1 MTTKKILPLLIVILF
16 SVACKKKP
24 LSVPVEFKSTTYTT
38 LGPYDS
44 TGKPEYL
51 LTPRDEISTNMLS
64 YITNTLPEL
73 TDLRTTHPELLN
85 NPEIGDI
92 TITQPSD
99 VVVTFVFQHTALAN
113 AFGFYT
119 YPTNNPPKTADDIKE
134 IVYIFPSCGKGTKLK
149 PGDKV
154 KIGRFNPGTS
164 IGFVIM
170 QSAWK
175 PDLKTLDSTVVHFCS
190 NDVLNPEV
198 DPALKKHAILMKYP
212 EENKI
217 LIGFEDTDRTKKK
230 CDHDFNDIVFYA
242 TITQ

>member
-1 MTTKKILPLLIVILF
+1 MQRMKILPLFIVILF
-16 SVACKKKP
+16 LASCKEKP

-44 TGKPEYL
+44 DGKPEYL
-51 LTPRDEISTNMLS
+51 LSPRDAISSTMFS
-64 YITNTLPEL
+64 YITNTLPEQ
-73 TDLRTTHPELLN
+73 TDLRETHPELLS

-92 TITQPSD
+92 TITQSSD
-99 VVVTFVFQHTALAN
+99 VVITFVSQNTTLTN

-119 YPTNNPPKTADDIKE
+119 YPTNAPPATAEDIAE
-134 IVYIFPSCGKGTKLK
+134 IIYIFPSCGHGTKLK
-149 PGDKV
+149 SGDRV

-175 PDLKTLDSTVVHFCS
+175 PSTKTLDSTVVHFCS

-217 LIGFEDTDRTKKK
+217 LIGFEDVDRTKKR

-242 TITQ
+242 TVTP